1 MQTPSEE
8 TDGGSVSLRD
18 CKDVVYTPMLTSDL
32 DSEVDTDR
40 KKTKKYRLCAS
51 GPSTLRQRANKCSK
65 LSKTDHT
72 TTPTHSYLIRG
83 YNQPVKA
90 SIDTPGSP
98 LPVET
103 DQGADPESS
112 QVEMTD

>member
-40 KKTKKYRLCAS
+40 KK
-51 GPSTLRQRANKCSK
+51 PIN
-65 LSKTDHT
+65 TD
-72 TTPTHSYLIRG
+72 Y
-83 YNQPVKA
+83 V
-90 SIDTPGSP
+90 
-98 LPVET
+98 
-103 DQGADPESS
+103 
-112 QVEMTD
+112 QVVHLH